1 MLHFKPNVWTCTYYS
16 LHLKIIGSFSLLLI
30 KACLTLIK
38 FVGNILTYKSSK
50 CNSKFE
56 SLDIFFYFHVNL
68 FQAREALF
76 STNKSTV
83 KSKKIKFSEIM
94 CFSIVHWS
102 WILVRMD
109 TNTIIYVEPSLDS
122 WGHDDGSVGAAS
134 NQTVIC
140 AAATDDEHD
149 ELLAPL
155 AKENTQAV
163 GRSVRAWLLVV
174 LDGSP
179 HRSRRSLSSI
189 QRWIGDKTG
198 ATRDNFHANDNK
210 NELVAISEHKNDQVR
225 GAHALC
231 ALL

>member
-1 MLHFKPNVWTCTYYS
+1 MWNLALTHEAMTMVVWVRLQIKQLYVR
-16 LHLKIIGSFSLLLI
+16 LLL
-30 KACLTLIK
+30 T
-38 FVGNILTYKSSK
+38 
-50 CNSKFE
+50 
-56 SLDIFFYFHVNL
+56 
-68 FQAREALF
+68 
-76 STNKSTV
+76 TNMMS
-83 KSKKIKFSEIM
+83 
-94 CFSIVHWS
+94 CF
-102 WILVRMD
+102 
-109 TNTIIYVEPSLDS
+109 
-122 WGHDDGSVGAAS
+122 
-134 NQTVIC
+134 
-140 AAATDDEHD
+140 
-149 ELLAPL
+149 APL